1 MPVERSAG
9 IILFNLTP
17 QGRKYLLLHATQKRI
32 GGKDFWDFP
41 KGILDK
47 GESGIDAAVRET
59 KEETGITEFKV
70 IQDFKETVSYF
81 TWREDRAVPKYV
93 ALFLAETKNI
103 EVRLSWEHDEYAW
116 LSYSDA
122 SQRISLPP
130 MKEALK
136 KAEKFLEINLK

>member
-17 QGRKYLLLHATQKRI
+17 QGRKYLLLHAKKERI

-47 GESGIDAAVRET
+47 GESGMDAAARET

-70 IQDFKETVSYF
+70 IPDFKKTVSYF
-81 TWREDRAVPKYV
+81 TRRNGKAVPKYV

-103 EVRLSWEHDEYAW
+103 NIKLSWEHDEYTW
-116 LSYSDA
+116 LFYSDA
-122 SQRISLPP
+122 LQRISLSP

-136 KAEKFLEINLK
+136 KAEKFLEARQK